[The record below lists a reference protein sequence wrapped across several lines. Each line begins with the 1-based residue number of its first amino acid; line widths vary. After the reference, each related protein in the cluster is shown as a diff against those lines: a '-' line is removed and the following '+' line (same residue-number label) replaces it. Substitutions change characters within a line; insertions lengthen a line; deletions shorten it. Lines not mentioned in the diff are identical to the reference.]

1 MKTRCKKGLLY
12 IILIV
17 ILFGCSQKEG
27 KMDNNGKQGGF
38 IASAGKVKI
47 FEYKTGMAVEVEKV
61 IQSEEEYKKQLSADV
76 CVIVRKGGTEAPFT
90 GKLLTNHGKGVYKCV
105 VCGTDLF
112 LSETKFDSGTGWP
125 SFFKPVSDLN
135 IIEKTDTSGGMIRTE
150 ILCARCGSHLGH
162 VFDDGPKPTGL
173 RYCLNSAALKF
184 EETK

>member
-1 MKTRCKKGLLY
+1 MKNIGNE
-12 IILIV
+12 
-17 ILFGCSQKEG
+17 QP
-27 KMDNNGKQGGF
+27 GGF
-38 IASAGKVKI
+38 IAKPGKVKI
-47 FEYKTGMAVEVEKV
+47 FEYKSGKEEEVDKV
-61 IQSEEEYKKQLSADV
+61 IQSEEEYKKQLPADV

-90 GKLLTNHGKGVYKCV
+90 GKLLNNHSKGVYKCV

-112 LSETKFDSGTGWP
+112 LSETKFESGTGWP
-125 SFFKPVSDLN
+125 SFFKPVSELN

-184 EETK
+184 EGVK